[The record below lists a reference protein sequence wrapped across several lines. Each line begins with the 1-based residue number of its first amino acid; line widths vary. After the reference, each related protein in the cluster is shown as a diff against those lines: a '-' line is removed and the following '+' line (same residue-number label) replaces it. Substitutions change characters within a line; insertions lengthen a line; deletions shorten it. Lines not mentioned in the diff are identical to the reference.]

1 MSMTSEGTT
10 FYLLKILII
19 DDDPTS
25 VATLK
30 NCFQSSGGLIKV
42 VTSGKQAIQE
52 LSTHHYHLVILDW
65 KMPDMNGGEAIV
77 KTQAVIDADAKLKSR
92 WAHRKTP
99 VLVYTGYHIKD
110 VKFPENKYFESIAIW
125 DKLTSYKQLLPRAAD
140 VLAKLAEARDRRK
153 SA

>member
-1 MSMTSEGTT
+1 MSMTSDGTT
-10 FYLLKILII
+10 FYLLKILIV

-42 VTSGKQAIQE
+42 VTSGKQAVQE
-52 LSTHHYHLVILDW
+52 LSTHHYNLVILDW
-65 KMPDMNGGEAIV
+65 KMPDMNGGEAIL
-77 KTQAVIDADAKLKSR
+77 KAQEAIDRDPKLKAR
-92 WAHRKTP
+92 WSHRKTP

-110 VKFPENKYFESIAIW
+110 VKFPENRYFDSIAIW

-140 VLAKLAEARDRRK
+140 VLAKLASNIDRRK
-153 SA
+153 AA